1 MLDENASK
9 SNRTENFRIIIM
21 NDDSFKEIKSY
32 RYSRSK
38 LFLTIFGSL
47 FGIALIIWASMALTP
62 MRNILFGFGDIKLR
76 NQLEANQQH
85 VDSLQAA
92 LANNNLYIANM
103 QKVFTGELKKNDSI
117 YNNNN
122 NRAMN
127 SATNELDQLSLQDS
141 ASQDKTAVNND
152 FQVASTED
160 IKYSDEV
167 FHQNLDLSRIHFS
180 PPLKGYI
187 SQGFNP
193 GQKHYG
199 TDITAPKNTPVK
211 TVLSGHVILA
221 DWTLNTGNVIG
232 IQHNADLVSFYKHNS
247 QLLKKVG
254 TFVKAGETIAIIGN
268 TGELSDGPHLHFELW
283 HNGQPVNPTS
293 YINF

>member
-1 MLDENASK
+1 MLDENTSK
-9 SNRTENFRIIIM
+9 MNRTENFRIIVM
-21 NDDSFKEIKSY
+21 NDDTFKEIKSY

-47 FGIALIIWASMALTP
+47 FGIALIIWGSMALTP
-62 MRNILFGFGDIKLR
+62 LRNILFGFGDIKLR
-76 NQLEANQQH
+76 NQLVANQNH
-85 VDSLQAA
+85 VDSLQQA
-92 LANNNLYIANM
+92 LADNNLYIINM

-117 YNNNN
+117 YAANN
-122 NRAMN
+122 NRAIYSAN
-127 SATNELDQLSLQDS
+127 SGTNSGDPLDSI
-141 ASQDKTAVNND
+141 SQNTDGLNGDFEVTDNDKV
-152 FQVASTED
+152 V
-160 IKYSDEV
+160 YSDEV
-167 FHQNLDLSRIHFS
+167 LHQNLDLSRIHFS
-180 PPLKGYI
+180 PPVKGYI
-187 SQGFNP
+187 SQEYNP
-193 GQKHYG
+193 AKKHFG

-211 TVLSGHVILA
+211 TVLGGHVILA

-232 IQHNADLVSFYKHNS
+232 IQHNGDLVSFYKHNS

>member
-1 MLDENASK
+1 MLDENTSK
-9 SNRTENFRIIIM
+9 LNKTENFRIIVM
-21 NDDSFKEIKSY
+21 NDDTFKEIKSF
-32 RYSRSK
+32 RYSRTK
-38 LFLTIFGSL
+38 LLITIFGGL
-47 FGIALIIWASMALTP
+47 FGIALIIWGSMALTP
-62 MRNILFGFGDIKLR
+62 LRNILFGFGDIKLR
-76 NQLEANQQH
+76 NQMEANQKH
-85 VDSLQAA
+85 VDSLQGA
-92 LANNNLYIANM
+92 LADINLYIANM
-103 QKVFTGELKKNDSI
+103 QKVFTGELKKSDSMQLI
-117 YNNNN
+117 HN

-127 SATNELDQLSLQDS
+127 SSSETIENSDNQDTTKGSSLNS
-141 ASQDKTAVNND
+141 NSEFAVNDNSKLE
-152 FQVASTED
+152 FSE
-160 IKYSDEV
+160 EL
-167 FHQNLDLSRIHFS
+167 FHKNLDLSRIHFS

-187 SQGFNP
+187 SQEFNP
-193 GQKHYG
+193 GKKHYG

-211 TVLSGHVILA
+211 SVLGGYVILS

-232 IQHNADLVSFYKHNS
+232 IQHNGDLVSFYKHNS

>member
-62 MRNILFGFGDIKLR
+62 MRNIFFGFGYIKLR
-76 NQLEANQQH
+76 NQLEANQKH

-92 LANNNLYIANM
+92 LANNNIYIANM
-103 QKVFTGELKKNDSI
+103 QKVFTGELKKSDSL
-117 YNNNN
+117 YSGYN
-122 NRAMN
+122 NRATN
-127 SATNELDQLSLQDS
+127 SATEKPDQPDQQDS
-141 ASQDKTAVNND
+141 VVEDTTNINSD
-152 FQVASTED
+152 FEISSSKE
-160 IKYSDEV
+160 IKYSDEL
-167 FHQNLDLSRIHFS
+167 FHQNLDLSRVHFS

-187 SQGFNP
+187 SQEFNP